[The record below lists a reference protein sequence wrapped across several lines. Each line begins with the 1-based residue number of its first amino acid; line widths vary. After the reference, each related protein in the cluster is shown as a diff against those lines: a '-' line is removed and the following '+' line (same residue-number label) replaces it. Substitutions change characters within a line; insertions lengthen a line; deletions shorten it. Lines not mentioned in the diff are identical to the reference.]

1 MVTRLP
7 EVSCT
12 VDVSRQVA
20 PVERRRYAIPKTVA
34 LDATVR
40 QRLSDPHVLMM
51 PHLLVTAWGRKP
63 E

>member
-1 MVTRLP
+1 MGLAAAA
-7 EVSCT
+7 EL
-12 VDVSRQVA
+12 D
-20 PVERRRYAIPKTVA
+20 A

-40 QRLSDPHVLMM
+40 QHLSDPRVLMM